1 MATWGVARRTKI
13 VATIGPA
20 SSSPA
25 MLEELVD
32 AGMDVA
38 RVSLAHGTLEDH
50 TAAIDR
56 IREVTRDRSVAILA
70 DLPGP
75 KIRTGPFPAQG
86 AQLCQGQTV
95 ELVAG
100 DGPSTAERLQVAY
113 PGALK
118 GLAKGAVVGLGD
130 GTMLLEVDGSRRG
143 GVKATVLRGGLAQGR
158 PGLQLPSEVL
168 SVSVPTPDDLRLLDG
183 CLQAGVDMVAISFV
197 RSAEE
202 VSAAR
207 SAAGSDPPMVL
218 AKVETPEAV
227 TELDAIL
234 GEADGVMV
242 ARGDLGIRLPLED
255 VPHVQKHII
264 RTSIAAG
271 RPVITATQMLESMIS
286 SPSPTRAEVSDVAN
300 AVFDGTDAVMLS
312 GETAVGLDPP
322 CVVRTMA
329 RVVERAER
337 EADYTQWGGK
347 LGKLRRQAQ
356 VPTPLRITDAVSHAA
371 WQAAATVDAAAIV
384 CCSLGGGTARAIAR
398 FRPVAPVL
406 AVSPNPRTVRQL
418 ALTWGVQAYSGAEQ
432 ATTDDIVWYAIENL
446 YQRDLLSRG
455 DVVVVLAGYPE
466 DPEPTTDV
474 LRVVRV
480 R

>member
-1 MATWGVARRTKI
+1 MATL
-13 VATIGPA
+13 GPS

-25 MLEELVD
+25 VLEELID

-38 RVSLAHGTLEDH
+38 RVGLAHGTLEEQ
-50 TAAIDR
+50 TALIER
-56 IREVTRDRSVAILA
+56 VRHVRGERPVAVLA

-75 KIRTGPFPAQG
+75 KVRTGPFPPAGARLRQG
-86 AQLCQGQTV
+86 ATV
-95 ELVAG
+95 ELVPG
-100 DGPSTAERLQVAY
+100 DGPSSAERFHVPY
-113 PGALK
+113 PGALEGLTK
-118 GLAKGAVVGLGD
+118 GSTVGLGD
-130 GTMLLEVDGSRRG
+130 GHLLLEVNDARG
-143 GVKATVLRGGLAQGR
+143 DRVVATVVRGGLAQGR
-158 PGLQLPSEVL
+158 PGLNLPSDVL
-168 SVSVPTPDDLRLLDG
+168 RVTVPTEHDLRLLEA
-183 CLQAGVDMVAISFV
+183 CLEAGVDMVAISFV

-207 SAAGSDPPMVL
+207 SAAGADPPMVL

-227 TELDAIL
+227 SELEPIL
-234 GEADGVMV
+234 AVADGVMV

-271 RPVITATQMLESMIS
+271 RPVITATQMLESMIN

-312 GETAVGLDPP
+312 GETAVGIDPP
-322 CVVRTMA
+322 AVVRTMA

-356 VPTPLRITDAVSHAA
+356 VPTPLRITDAVSHAG
-371 WQAAATVDAAAIV
+371 WQAAVTVDAAAIV

-398 FRPVAPVL
+398 FRPMAPVL
-406 AVSPNPRTVRQL
+406 AVSPNPRSVRQM
-418 ALTWGVQAYSGAEQ
+418 ALTWGVQAYLGAERY
-432 ATTDDIVWYAIENL
+432 TTDDIVWYAIETL
-446 YQRDLLSRG
+446 YQRELLSRG
-455 DVVVVLAGYPE
+455 DVVVVLAGYPD
-466 DPEPTTDV
+466 DPEPATDV